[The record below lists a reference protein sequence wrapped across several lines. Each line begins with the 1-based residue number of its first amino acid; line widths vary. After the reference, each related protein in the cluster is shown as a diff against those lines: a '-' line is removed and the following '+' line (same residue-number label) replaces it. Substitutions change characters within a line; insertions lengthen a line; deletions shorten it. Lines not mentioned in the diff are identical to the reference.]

1 MLGCRMNGRV
11 RRAAII
17 GAGYALTRLAL
28 SLDLTAYA
36 AEAPMPAPSILQ
48 AALTASAKGD
58 WQNAWFGFWT
68 LARQG
73 DPIAEFDLAQLYRL
87 GRGIPQDLQQAFYWY
102 GKAAAQGHAYAE
114 FNLGVMYELGQA
126 TPRDLGQA
134 RIWYGRAA
142 AQNIAA
148 AADALRRLNG
158 PPNGGQ

>member
-1 MLGCRMNGRV
+1 
-11 RRAAII
+11 
-17 GAGYALTRLAL
+17 
-28 SLDLTAYA
+28 
-36 AEAPMPAPSILQ
+36 MPGPNILQ

-58 WQNAWFGFWT
+58 WPDAWFGFWT

-126 TPRDLGQA
+126 TPRDLDQA
-134 RIWYGRAA
+134 RAWYGRAA
-142 AQNIAA
+142 AQDIAA
-148 AADALRRLNG
+148 ATDALRRLDA
-158 PPNGGQ
+158 PPHPGQ